1 MEGLK
6 LSEIHW
12 VVNDYIGVSG
22 GYLGDFSYASHR
34 EFYASYCDLEINVD
48 AFAENTTRKKFVA
61 ILGASDPKAQAAILI
76 GVARRFPVGSEVQR
90 GTAAYQRL
98 LALAKRCQQVAVIEG
113 KEPAITS
120 DIVQRALAEATTLL
134 KSHGPASAID
144 RLHTALHGYL
154 RTACHVANLDLSDA
168 PSDPRIVYYFKV
180 LRQQHPGFEAPMTQA
195 AAMKN
200 ILNSAA
206 TLLEQLDPIRNRA
219 TLAHANE
226 ELISHD
232 EALLV
237 INLVRSLMQ
246 YFDAKLG
253 SSVKQGHS

>member
-6 LSEIHW
+6 SSEIHW
-12 VVNDYIGVSG
+12 VVNNYIGVSG

-34 EFYASYCDLEINVD
+34 EFYANYCDLEVDVD
-48 AFAENTTRKKFVA
+48 AFAEATTRKKFIA
-61 ILGASDPKAQAAILI
+61 ILSASEPRDQASILMGI
-76 GVARRFPVGSEVQR
+76 ARRFPAGSEMQR
-90 GTAAYQRL
+90 SASAYQRL
-98 LALAKRCQQVAVIEG
+98 LALAKRCQQVAAVDG
-113 KEPAITS
+113 QEPKITS
-120 DIVQRALAEATTLL
+120 DVVQRALAEATTLL
-134 KSHGPASAID
+134 KTHGPISATD

-154 RTACHVANLDLSDA
+154 RTACRVANLDLTDA
-168 PSDPRIVYYFKV
+168 PADPRIVYYFKV
-180 LRQQHPGFEAPMTQA
+180 LRQQHPGFEVPMAQQ

-200 ILNSAA
+200 ILNSTA

-246 YFDAKLG
+246 YFDAKLRLQK
-253 SSVKQGHS
+253 SPS

>member
-6 LSEIHW
+6 PSEIHW
-12 VVNDYIGVSG
+12 VVNHYIGVSG

-34 EFYASYCDLEINVD
+34 EFYSNYCDLDVDVD
-48 AFAENTTRKKFVA
+48 AFAENTTRKKFAA
-61 ILGASDPKAQAAILI
+61 ILSASKPSAQAAILI
-76 GVARRFPVGSEVQR
+76 GVARRFPPGSEMQR
-90 GTAAYQRL
+90 STAAYQKL
-98 LALAKRCQQVAVIEG
+98 VGLAKRCRQVAAVEG
-113 KEPAITS
+113 GEPRITS
-120 DIVQRALAEATTLL
+120 DLVQRALAEATTLL
-134 KSHGPASAID
+134 NTHGPASAID

-154 RTACHVANLDLSDA
+154 RTACRAASLDLSGA

-180 LRQQHPGFEAPMTQA
+180 LRQQHPGFEAPIAQQ

-226 ELISHD
+226 ELLSHRRG
-232 EALLV
+232 A
-237 INLVRSLMQ
+237 SC
-246 YFDAKLG
+246 Y
-253 SSVKQGHS
+253 

>member
-6 LSEIHW
+6 SSEIHW
-12 VVNDYIGVSG
+12 VVSNYIGVSG

-34 EFYASYCDLEINVD
+34 EFYANYCDLEVDVD

-61 ILGASDPKAQAAILI
+61 ILSASEPRAQAAILI
-76 GVARRFPVGSEVQR
+76 GVARRFPVGSEMQR
-90 GTAAYQRL
+90 NATAYQKL
-98 LALAKRCQQVAVIEG
+98 MALAKRCQQVAVVDSE
-113 KEPAITS
+113 EPRITS
-120 DIVQRALAEATTLL
+120 DVVQRALAEATTLL
-134 KSHGPASAID
+134 KKHGPTSAID

-154 RTACHVANLDLSDA
+154 RTACRTANLDLSDA
-168 PSDPRIVYYFKV
+168 PSGPRIVYYFKV
-180 LRQQHPGFEAPMTQA
+180 LRQQHPGFEAPMAQQ

-246 YFDAKLG
+246 YFDAKLR
-253 SSVKQGHS
+253 S

>member
-1 MEGLK
+1 MERLRS
-6 LSEIHW
+6 SEIHW
-12 VVNDYIGVSG
+12 VVGSYIGVSG

-34 EFYASYCDLEINVD
+34 EFYANYCDLEVDVD
-48 AFAENTTRKKFVA
+48 AFVENTTRKKFIA
-61 ILGASDPKAQAAILI
+61 ILSTAEPPAQAAILI
-76 GVARRFPVGSEVQR
+76 GVARRFPVGSEIQR
-90 GTAAYQRL
+90 TGAAYQKL
-98 LALAKRCQQVAVIEG
+98 LALAKRCQRVAVIDGE
-113 KEPAITS
+113 EPRITS
-120 DIVQRALAEATTLL
+120 DTVQRALAEATTLL
-134 KSHGPASAID
+134 RTHGPTSAID

-154 RTACHVANLDLSDA
+154 RTACRAANLDLSDA

-180 LRQQHPGFEAPMTQA
+180 LRQQHPGFEAPMVQQ

-200 ILNSAA
+200 ILSSAA

-246 YFDAKLG
+246 YFDAKLRT
-253 SSVKQGHS
+253 

>member
-6 LSEIHW
+6 SSEIHW
-12 VVNDYIGVSG
+12 VVNNYIGVSG

-34 EFYASYCDLEINVD
+34 EFYADYCDLEIDVD
-48 AFAENTTRKKFVA
+48 AFAENTTRKKFIA
-61 ILGASDPKAQAAILI
+61 ILSASEPRTQAAILI
-76 GVARRFPVGSEVQR
+76 GLARRFPVGSEMQR
-90 GTAAYQRL
+90 NATAYQKL
-98 LALAKRCQQVAVIEG
+98 LALAKRCQQVAVVDGE
-113 KEPAITS
+113 EPRVTS

-134 KSHGPASAID
+134 KTHGPTSAVD

-154 RTACHVANLDLSDA
+154 RTACRTANLDLSDA

-180 LRQQHPGFEAPMTQA
+180 LRQRHPGFEAPMAQQ

-246 YFDAKLG
+246 YFDAKLR
-253 SSVKQGHS
+253 S